1 MQAERTFVDKY
12 AGVITFFLVYSYAL
26 SFVVDILFS
35 TSNHVLVYFTALCG
49 ITILIL
55 SFFDIFPSFVVN
67 RYELIVGMVVLV
79 FLLFLVNTKYSY
91 TDTSGNFTGV
101 FNSFLVRGF
110 PSAMAG
116 LLIGKRSRVSGIDRF
131 LVPIILFTT
140 IGLLVTVSKNP
151 TGDVYLFTSLG
162 IDRQTMSY
170 MASYM
175 ICWCLYFLC
184 NNGRIDI
191 PLWQQTTACKAMIY
205 VMAFLNVWPL
215 FAGGGRGAVVIV
227 FFFALYYVFYRIHPF
242 RTIKGIIGAIVCIIA
257 IVFIWKYISSS
268 TLLAPG
274 MERITGFFSG
284 TMDQSALERISIY
297 QNAMDLFNKHPILGG
312 GPGYALCEMGIW
324 SHNIFLDLL
333 ADTGMIGTGIFTI
346 WIISCFVTVFK
357 NARSDSNIE
366 AAFILGMSSF
376 IMLCFSGSYIS
387 DGGIWFFL
395 SYCIAYRINC
405 YEVSEREYLNEV

>member
-1 MQAERTFVDKY
+1 MQDERTFIDKY

-26 SFVVDILFS
+26 SFVFDILFS

-49 ITILIL
+49 AAILIMV
-55 SFFDIFPSFVVN
+55 FFDMVPSFVVN
-67 RYELIVGMVVLV
+67 RYELILGIFVLM
-79 FLLFLVNTKYSY
+79 FLFFLVNTKISY

-116 LLIGKRSRVSGIDRF
+116 LLIGKRNRASGIDRF
-131 LVPIILFTT
+131 LVPIIFLTT
-140 IGLLVTVSKNP
+140 IVLLVTVSKNP
-151 TGDVYLFTSLG
+151 TGDIYLFTSLG
-162 IDRQTMSY
+162 IDRQTLSY

-184 NNGRIDI
+184 NNERIEI
-191 PLWQQTTACKAMIY
+191 PFWQQTKACKSMVC
-205 VMAFLNVWPL
+205 VMAFLNIWPL
-215 FAGGGRGAVVIV
+215 FAGGGRGAMVIV
-227 FFFALYYVFYRIHPF
+227 FCFALYYVFYRIQPF
-242 RTIKGIIGAIVCIIA
+242 RSVKGILGAAVCVIA
-257 IVFIWKYISSS
+257 ILYLWKYISTNSI
-268 TLLAPG
+268 LASG
-274 MERITGFFSG
+274 IERITVFFSG
-284 TMDQSALERISIY
+284 TMDQSALERVEIY
-297 QNAMDLFNKHPILGG
+297 QNAVALFNEHPILGG

-346 WIISCFVTVFK
+346 WILSCFVTVFR
-357 NARSDSNIE
+357 NAKSDSNVE
-366 AAFILGMSSF
+366 AAFILGMNSF

-395 SYCIAYRINC
+395 AYCVAYRNN
-405 YEVSEREYLNEV
+405 YHEMSERE